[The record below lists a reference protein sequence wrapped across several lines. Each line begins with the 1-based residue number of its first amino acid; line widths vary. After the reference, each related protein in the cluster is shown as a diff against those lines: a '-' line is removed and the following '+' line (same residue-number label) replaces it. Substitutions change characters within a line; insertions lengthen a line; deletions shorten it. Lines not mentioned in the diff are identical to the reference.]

1 MRPYT
6 YWLGS
11 WITPLT
17 NPVSTMT
24 LSKTL
29 VNNPKYAF
37 RSPVVHSRGA
47 APPPRMVS
55 ADVLIFAL
63 LHSVGCRGLPAGG
76 RPLIMGGGGVPESLL
91 TPFQG
96 VQVSPCR
103 TYR

>member
-37 RSPVVHSRGA
+37 KSPAVHSRGA
-47 APPPRMVS
+47 VPPPRMVS
-55 ADVLIFAL
+55 ADMLTFTL
-63 LHSVGCRGLPAGG
+63 LHSVPSAVQGPPCRGSGGVPQLSPYPSPVKGCRGT
-76 RPLIMGGGGVPESLL
+76 VP
-91 TPFQG
+91 
-96 VQVSPCR
+96 
-103 TYR
+103 